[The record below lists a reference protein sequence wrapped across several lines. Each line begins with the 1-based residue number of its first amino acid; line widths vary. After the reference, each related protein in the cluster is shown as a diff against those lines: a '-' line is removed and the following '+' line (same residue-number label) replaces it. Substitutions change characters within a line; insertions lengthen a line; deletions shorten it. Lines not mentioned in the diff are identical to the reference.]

1 MAAALHGL
9 ILLYEKQFQI
19 AALRNTEPERIST
32 SNLSTS
38 VTPTGWINVSIDPP
52 ETETSFEANS
62 SIASSLSSRAMAPKA
77 LINGSVDHSESQNEL
92 PSYGSVDSIGSSVVS
107 GERFLDSL
115 PRKGPG
121 SQSFGPAGSLSSVT
135 SSFGMKNL
143 YSSVWKGMVFLA
155 SDPSPEV
162 AELAQHVVHD
172 VHDKVS
178 GWQLWGAIVCYTCVL
193 INFVGSYKLYEIV
206 YNSVVTF
213 IHLRM

>member
-1 MAAALHGL
+1 MCLPLSPSPSQELVAALHGL

-19 AALRNTEPERIST
+19 AALRNTEPERMGT

-62 SIASSLSSRAMAPKA
+62 SITSSLSSRAMASKA
-77 LINGSVDHSESQNEL
+77 LALTNGSVDHSDSQNEL
-92 PSYGSVDSIGSSVVS
+92 PSYGSVDSISSSVVS

-115 PRKGPG
+115 PKKGPA
-121 SQSFGPAGSLSSVT
+121 SQSFGPTGSLTSVT
-135 SSFGMKNL
+135 SSSGMKNL

-162 AELAQHVVHD
+162 AELAQYVVHD

-178 GWQLWGAIVCYTCVL
+178 C
-193 INFVGSYKLYEIV
+193 
-206 YNSVVTF
+206 
-213 IHLRM
+213 